1 MHRNAKYAN
10 KKSQLS
16 PLHFPNE
23 NEMLRTHAYGVNQFG
38 PLVGILV
45 AMVLFCVGVGLAGH
59 GTEDDVV
66 TVTAEQVKGFLD
78 AREKLVLI
86 DLRPLA
92 EFQKT
97 RLPGARSV
105 PMKDLEK
112 RFREI
117 PQSGRVVL
125 YCDCPQ
131 NQIIEQ
137 AYQVLKDYGY
147 RNTAVLADPFQ
158 DWLRRKYPV
167 ESGAKK

>member
-1 MHRNAKYAN
+1 MRKEF
-10 KKSQLS
+10 S
-16 PLHFPNE
+16 PLI
-23 NEMLRTHAYGVNQFG
+23 
-38 PLVGILV
+38 GILV
-45 AMVLFCVGVGLAGH
+45 AALSLSCTVLVLAGH
-59 GTEDDVV
+59 GSDDDVV

-78 AREKLVLI
+78 AREKMVLI

-92 EFQKT
+92 EFQKS
-97 RLPGARSV
+97 RLPSARSL
-105 PMKDLEK
+105 PMKELEK

-125 YCDCPQ
+125 YCDCSQ

>member
-1 MHRNAKYAN
+1 
-10 KKSQLS
+10 
-16 PLHFPNE
+16 
-23 NEMLRTHAYGVNQFG
+23 
-38 PLVGILV
+38 
-45 AMVLFCVGVGLAGH
+45 VLLIWAGVGVAGH
-59 GTEDDVV
+59 GTEYDVV

-78 AREKLVLI
+78 AREKMVLI
-86 DLRPLA
+86 DLRPA
-92 EFQKT
+92 VEFQKS

-105 PMKDLEK
+105 PMKELEK

-125 YCDCPQ
+125 YCDCSQ

-147 RNTAVLADPFQ
+147 RNTAVLADPYQ

>member
-1 MHRNAKYAN
+1 MIDWVIRRAAASYR
-10 KKSQLS
+10 
-16 PLHFPNE
+16 P
-23 NEMLRTHAYGVNQFG
+23 R
-38 PLVGILV
+38 VGIMTAFLLV
-45 AMVLFCVGVGLAGH
+45 WPAVVLGGH

-78 AREKLVLI
+78 AREKMVLI
-86 DLRPLA
+86 DLRPA
-92 EFQKT
+92 IEFQKT

-105 PMKDLEK
+105 PMKELEK

-125 YCDCPQ
+125 YCDCSQ
-131 NQIIEQ
+131 NQIIDQ

>member
-1 MHRNAKYAN
+1 MKC
-10 KKSQLS
+10 SV
-16 PLHFPNE
+16 
-23 NEMLRTHAYGVNQFG
+23 RTSTLKQFK
-38 PLVGILV
+38 PFVGIAAAMLLV
-45 AMVLFCVGVGLAGH
+45 CTTAGLAGH

-78 AREKLVLI
+78 AREKMVLI
-86 DLRPLA
+86 DLRPA
-92 EFQKT
+92 IEFQKA

-105 PMKDLEK
+105 PMKELEK

-158 DWLRRKYPV
+158 DWIRRKFPV
-167 ESGAKK
+167 ESGARK

>member
-1 MHRNAKYAN
+1 MK
-10 KKSQLS
+10 L
-16 PLHFPNE
+16 
-23 NEMLRTHAYGVNQFG
+23 LRVPGAIGAVLLWVCAH
-38 PLVGILV
+38 V
-45 AMVLFCVGVGLAGH
+45 AVAGH

-66 TVTAEQVKGFLD
+66 TVTAEQVKSFLD
-78 AREKLVLI
+78 GREKVVLI
-86 DLRPLA
+86 DLRPSA
-92 EFQKT
+92 EFHKS

-105 PMKDLEK
+105 PMSELEK

-147 RNTAVLADPFQ
+147 RNTAVLADPFN
-158 DWLRRKYPV
+158 DWLKRKFPL
-167 ESGAKK
+167 ERGTKK

>member
-1 MHRNAKYAN
+1 MLSAAKEC
-10 KKSQLS
+10 KLS
-16 PLHFPNE
+16 I
-23 NEMLRTHAYGVNQFG
+23 
-38 PLVGILV
+38 GIAL
-45 AMVLFCVGVGLAGH
+45 ALLLISNGVGSAGH

-78 AREKLVLI
+78 AREKMVLI
-86 DLRPLA
+86 DLRPVI
-92 EFQKT
+92 EFQKS

-105 PMKDLEK
+105 PMKELEK

-125 YCDCPQ
+125 YCDCSQ

-158 DWLRRKYPV
+158 DWLRRKFPV

>member
-1 MHRNAKYAN
+1 MVARLIDSAVAN
-10 KKSQLS
+10 
-16 PLHFPNE
+16 
-23 NEMLRTHAYGVNQFG
+23 LR
-38 PLVGILV
+38 PLV
-45 AMVLFCVGVGLAGH
+45 AMVTALLLTWPGIIFAGH

-78 AREKLVLI
+78 AKEKMVLI
-86 DLRPLA
+86 DLRPA
-92 EFQKT
+92 MEFQKS
-97 RLPGARSV
+97 RLPGARSL
-105 PMKDLEK
+105 PMKELEK

-167 ESGAKK
+167 ESAAKK